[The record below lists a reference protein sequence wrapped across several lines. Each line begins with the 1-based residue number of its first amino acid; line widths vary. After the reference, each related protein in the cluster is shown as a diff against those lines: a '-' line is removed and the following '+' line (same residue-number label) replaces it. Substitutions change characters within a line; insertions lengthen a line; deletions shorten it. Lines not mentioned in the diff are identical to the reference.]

1 MRRKDNMTTR
11 PKNWRQDLIDIEVEK
26 KPTVEVKLTTRE
38 LTLLIEELE
47 VNKEVYEQMIREEQ
61 ERGNE
66 PYPRHLE
73 ILDLLTRLH
82 ELRGDF

>member
-1 MRRKDNMTTR
+1 MTTR
-11 PKNWRQDLIDIEVEK
+11 PKNWRRDLIEIEVE

-47 VNKEVYEQMIREEQ
+47 VNREVYEQMIREEQ

-82 ELRGDF
+82 EMRGDF

>member
-1 MRRKDNMTTR
+1 MTTR
-11 PKNWRQDLIDIEVEK
+11 PKNWRQDLIEIEVE
-26 KPTVEVKLTTRE
+26 KPTVEVRLTERE

-73 ILDLLTRLH
+73 ILDLLIRLH
-82 ELRGDF
+82 EMRGDF